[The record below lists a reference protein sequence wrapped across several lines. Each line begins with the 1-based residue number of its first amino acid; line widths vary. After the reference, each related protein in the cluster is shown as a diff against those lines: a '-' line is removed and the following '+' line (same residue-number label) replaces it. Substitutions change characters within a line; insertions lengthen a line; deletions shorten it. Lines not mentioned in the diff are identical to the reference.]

1 MKNITLFIILGGLI
15 IGCNPRSK
23 EDLDTSST
31 QQSEVKTVDPTWP
44 MPEGAAVIELSKTEV
59 SKEGDLIEGKVT
71 LNRLT
76 LLLDTMLPKGFNEA
90 VPLVITVKVSDGEVA
105 KFRDGLTSFEH
116 TVNINNVGADGT
128 YSFPVELIGY
138 KPGNVSVLLSWK
150 WPVATEGC
158 CSIALL
164 AILAGCNN
172 NAACICTTMAAM
184 PAPGSWC
191 CSIHPLVFR
200 YYWSF
205 YKCAGPSP
213 Y

>member
-1 MKNITLFIILGGLI
+1 MKNVMLFIIVVALFA
-15 IGCNPRSK
+15 GCNQNSK
-23 EDLDTSST
+23 ENADVSSKPV
-31 QQSEVKTVDPTWP
+31 SETKAVDPVWP
-44 MPEGAAVIELSKTEV
+44 MPEGASSIEFSKSMV
-59 SKEGDLIEGKVT
+59 SKEGELIQGKVT
-71 LNRLT
+71 LNGLT
-76 LLLDTMLPKGFNEA
+76 LLLDTTLPKGFNEA
-90 VPLVITVKVSDGEVA
+90 VPLVITVKVSDGEIA

-116 TVNINNVGADGT
+116 SVNINNIGADGM

-138 KPGNVSVLLSWK
+138 KPGNVSVMLSWK

-191 CSIHPLVFR
+191 CSIHPLMFR

-205 YKCAGPSP
+205 YKCPGLSP